1 MYFLQMEKIKA
12 YPAYYRYS
20 IPLQVERYMAQL
32 DGEAHVCGFPSRV
45 IADIERDAEMAKWD
59 ALSRCSIKFY
69 ADEESRQKVVNW
81 LNGIDLYDVEPVS
94 DEVDKAPILGVR
106 FHRRYAKFLKLSVIN
121 NKHTLEEAHAIEDS
135 FFDVIL
141 SEATIQRD
149 IERLQKRLW
158 DFQHQGKAILFSQP
172 HRILIKH
179 CSLQLDYLQGKFQRE
194 AID

>member
-1 MYFLQMEKIKA
+1 
-12 YPAYYRYS
+12 
-20 IPLQVERYMAQL
+20 MAQL